1 MTPLDDEH
9 VPPATKVEPPPP
21 SSPKV
26 ETVHVEAPVMAVTVF
41 RDGARVTRSGEA
53 ELASGTT
60 SVLFGDLPASVDPA
74 SVRVVARGQGVV
86 LLAVE
91 SRNATRTET
100 LRPDTTRLRH
110 EVERCR
116 DEVAAVRDEA
126 RVEARRLEYHDRLS
140 EAAATSLARA
150 FSYGRIDAESL
161 TQMAERL
168 AEADGHS
175 LARRRELSR
184 RKRVARRELA
194 AAEDRL
200 ARAEGAT
207 SRSVTVVEVTALVDT
222 ADRCTA
228 ELEVTYHVHGAS
240 WRPLYDLRLESER
253 LSVSYL
259 AEVTQRSGE
268 DWPPVRLSLSTTRRG
283 RSSELPELSPW
294 YIGKAQPFQQER
306 SPAIRAA
313 AMMAGPSGP
322 PVGSAPGSAPSG
334 EGPVV
339 PGPAPLAF
347 APQAITAE
355 VADTGAALVYE
366 VQRPLEVPSDGAPH
380 KTAIDS
386 FELDAALDYLVVPI
400 VATEAYLRATVTN
413 SSQLLM
419 LPGPAQVFHGGE
431 YVGSTVL
438 DTVAP
443 GGELEVQLGV
453 DERLRVEREL
463 KRRSASKA
471 ILGAV
476 RTVDLAYEIEIENH
490 RPAPALV
497 EVHDHIPLSRDADVK
512 VKVREVTPKPA
523 EQDDLGEMRW
533 ELEIGPGE
541 KATIRLGFAVEHPSG
556 AHLYGL

>member
-1 MTPLDDEH
+1 MTSLDDEH
-9 VPPATKVEPPPP
+9 APTATKVEPPPP
-21 SSPKV
+21 NSPSV
-26 ETVHVEAPVMAVTVF
+26 ETVRVEAPVTAVTVF
-41 RDGARVTRSGEA
+41 RDGARITRSGRA
-53 ELASGTT
+53 ELAGGTT
-60 SVLFGDLPASVDPA
+60 SAVFGDLPASVDPA

-91 SRNATRTET
+91 ARNATRTET

-150 FSYGRIDAESL
+150 FSYGRTDAESL

-175 LARRRELSR
+175 MARRRELAR
-184 RKRVARRELA
+184 RMRVARRELA

-200 ARAEGAT
+200 AGAEGAT
-207 SRSVTVVEVTALVDT
+207 SRSESVVEVTALVET
-222 ADRCTA
+222 PDRCTA

-240 WRPLYDLRLESER
+240 WRPLYDLRLEGER

-283 RSSELPELSPW
+283 RSSQLPELSPW

-306 SPAIRAA
+306 SPTIRAA
-313 AMMAGPSGP
+313 AM
-322 PVGSAPGSAPSG
+322 AP
-334 EGPVV
+334 
-339 PGPAPLAF
+339 
-347 APQAITAE
+347 APQASAPQALTAE
-355 VADTGAALVYE
+355 VADSGAALVYE

-386 FELDAALDYLVVPI
+386 FELDAALDYLVMPT

-453 DERLRVEREL
+453 DDRLRVGREL
-463 KRRSASKA
+463 KRRSPSKA

-476 RTVDLAYEIEIENH
+476 RTVDIAYEIEIENH
-490 RPAPALV
+490 RPAAARV

-512 VKVREVTPKPA
+512 VKLREATPKPA

-533 ELEIGPGE
+533 ELEIGPSE

-556 AHLYGL
+556 AVIYGL